1 MITNNS
7 IDTPDEESMRW
18 IARIISIPWA
28 YWTLLWTLL
37 ITLDACP
44 NNPSMWAILIPA
56 MVIAFVMCLG
66 AAIVASVW
74 GKEKLGGRLLIV
86 DGVLIFALFIIFKIV
101 AWGIDTAFKADV
113 YEIIGFATIVL
124 PPLLAGALFLACHK
138 RPNQGGRNG
147 AFNG

>member
-37 ITLDACP
+37 ITLAACP

-74 GKEKLGGRLLIV
+74 GKEKLGGRVLV
-86 DGVLIFALFIIFKIV
+86 ADSVLIFALCLASKIV
-101 AWGIDTAFKADV
+101 GGGLDDMIKAGSIGILV
-113 YEIIGFATIVL
+113 LLTIVV
-124 PPLLAGALFLACHK
+124 PPLVAGTLFLASHK
-138 RPNQGGRNG
+138 RLDKTRCVE
-147 AFNG
+147 